1 MKEIDNEDNIIINK
15 SQIELKDY
23 DFDIVSQ
30 ESESNYESLDDNIAE
45 SIPESNNNEIKEEK
59 SAENKKN
66 KIYLQNILI
75 IFLLFFYM
83 LILLYIFLI

>member
-59 SAENKKN
+59 SAENKKKQN
-66 KIYLQNILI
+66 LLTEYFDYL
-75 IFLLFFYM
+75 FASFYM